1 MKLTAKPKIEGD
13 LTSETEASTQGP
25 SAPSTPVIGGSL
37 ASSSAALELGP
48 QEYQRIPVGTSM
60 PVGGV
65 RRRRKGS
72 SPSAVPRE
80 PLKEITEE
88 TDSEAEEQWEQ
99 VADFD
104 KSARPDVEMSSES
117 ESDTLAYANQAEI
130 DAAKYLTSLYND
142 LMLKNE
148 ITPEEAFR
156 TLQDQMRN
164 QAELHMFHK
173 WDSMGR
179 HA

>member
-1 MKLTAKPKIEGD
+1 MVTTRAKLEED

-48 QEYQRIPVGTSM
+48 QEYQRTPVGTSM
-60 PVGGV
+60 PVGGAP

-117 ESDTLAYANQAEI
+117 ESEPLVWANPAEV
-130 DAAKYLTSLYND
+130 DAAKYLTSLYNE